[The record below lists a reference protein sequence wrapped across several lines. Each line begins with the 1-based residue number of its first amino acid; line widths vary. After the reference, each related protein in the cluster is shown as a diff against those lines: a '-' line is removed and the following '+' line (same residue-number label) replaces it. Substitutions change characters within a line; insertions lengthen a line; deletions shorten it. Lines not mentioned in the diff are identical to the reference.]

1 MTTTTIKTKNYLPLA
16 ITQLHVDNMLEYDT
30 NWINNEWDGNWETL
44 RDAIS
49 DGDYNDYPYML
60 YGGSKA
66 QRHELHR
73 KLGSNFEHTSINMDD
88 GSRVMII
95 INYPGWIH
103 TGDDLSVCFFT
114 SAPWHGTHWLPKDN
128 DDRVQAEARTRVY
141 KMGPRTVAMYLPQ
154 QQYESKSDADQRI
167 ADAQTLDS
175 WRERAN
181 LLIGHAAPETQEE
194 YDRRIA
200 AEKLQK
206 AEENHRHLSY
216 HRWLVDDEHEL
227 HEKARQA
234 ELEVTKARAEAA
246 LHKISASTP
255 EDQHTTTSEPQDE
268 LSNGSI
274 PLHKI
279 SSNKSLLIAQKLL
292 TTDIAGAID
301 IAHKS
306 GVSQYSDSLEG
317 RLIQGDIQMA
327 TQLAMQRILD
337 ANIKAMQER
346 MNARAEAWSEMSEPP
361 PQPRLERHVA
371 TASLCGN
378 E

>member
-1 MTTTTIKTKNYLPLA
+1 MSTTTTTMKYYMPLA

-30 NWINNEWDGNWETL
+30 NLINNEWDGNWETL

-73 KLGSNFEHTSINMDD
+73 KLGSDFAHSSINMDD
-88 GSRVMII
+88 GSRVMVI
-95 INYPGWIH
+95 INWPGYIY
-103 TGDDLSVCFFT
+103 TDNDLSVCFFASTPGT
-114 SAPWHGTHWLPKDN
+114 SSGCFLDN
-128 DDRVQAEARTRVY
+128 HKQADARSTVQ
-141 KMGPRTVAMYLPQ
+141 KMGPRTVALYLPR
-154 QQYESKSDADQRI
+154 QQYESKSHADQRI

-216 HRWLVDDEHEL
+216 QRWLVDDEHEL

-346 MNARAEAWSEMSEPP
+346 MNARVEASCEMPEPL
-361 PQPRLERHVA
+361 PQPSLERHVA

>member
-1 MTTTTIKTKNYLPLA
+1 MGGHKIISKSNLIIYSTDFIRMSTTTTTMKYYMPLA

-30 NWINNEWDGNWETL
+30 NWINNEWDGEWETL

-60 YGGSKA
+60 YGGTKQ
-66 QRHELHR
+66 QRHELHK
-73 KLGSNFEHTSINMDD
+73 KLGSDFAHSSINMDD
-88 GSRVMII
+88 GSRVMVI
-95 INYPGWIH
+95 INWPGYIY
-103 TGDDLSVCFFT
+103 TDNDLSVCFFAST
-114 SAPWHGTHWLPKDN
+114 PGSSSGCFLDN
-128 DDRVQAEARTRVY
+128 HKQADARSIVQ
-141 KMGPRTVAMYLPQ
+141 KMGPRKVALYLPQ
-154 QQYESKSDADQRI
+154 QQYESKSHADQRI

-181 LLIGHAAPETQEE
+181 LLIGHPVPETQEE

-200 AEKLQK
+200 AEKLRN
-206 AEENHRHLSY
+206 A
-216 HRWLVDDEHEL
+216 
-227 HEKARQA
+227 
-234 ELEVTKARAEAA
+234 
-246 LHKISASTP
+246 
-255 EDQHTTTSEPQDE
+255 EPQDV
-268 LSNGSI
+268 LSDGSI

-279 SSNKSLLIAQKLL
+279 SSDQSLLIAQKLL

-301 IAHKS
+301 LAQKS
-306 GVSQYSDSLEG
+306 GVSQYSSNLEG
-317 RLIQGDIQMA
+317 RLLQGDIQMA

-337 ANIKAMQER
+337 ANMKAMQER

-361 PQPRLERHVA
+361 PQPPLERHVA

>member
-114 SAPWHGTHWLPKDN
+114 RAPWHGARGLRKDDPN
-128 DDRVQAEARTRVY
+128 RIQAEARTRVY

-167 ADAQTLDS
+167 ADAQTLDT

-181 LLIGHAAPETQEE
+181 LLIGHAKPETQEE
-194 YDRRIA
+194 Y
-200 AEKLQK
+200 EKRTC
-206 AEENHRHLSY
+206 AEELSKS
-216 HRWLVDDEHEL
+216 E
-227 HEKARQA
+227 
-234 ELEVTKARAEAA
+234 
-246 LHKISASTP
+246 P
-255 EDQHTTTSEPQDE
+255 EDV
-268 LSNGSI
+268 LSDGSI

-279 SSNKSLLIAQKLL
+279 SSDKSLLIAQKLL
-292 TTDIAGAID
+292 TTDIAGAIS

-317 RLIQGDIQMA
+317 RLLQGDIQMA
-327 TQLAMQRILD
+327 TQLAMQLVLD
-337 ANIKAMQER
+337 ANVKAMQER

-361 PQPRLERHVA
+361 PQPALERHEA

-378 E
+378 K